1 MNRNRY
7 YELCYYATA
16 YDMWSEEGPYRNTDL
31 VREVRIQAK
40 KLMRM
45 LGNRDLGMSEEE
57 LRGEP
62 VSKSLRKRR
71 GKLHEQAERQFKK
84 VTASFE
90 DAVQQAAMQRLNRRL
105 TKAELSKHASE
116 MREKIN
122 SVIKLMKEKYPLKGL

>member
-1 MNRNRY
+1 
-7 YELCYYATA
+7 
-16 YDMWSEEGPYRNTDL
+16 MWSEEGPYRNTDL

-116 MREKIN
+116 MREKIK
-122 SVIKLMKEKYPLKGL
+122 V